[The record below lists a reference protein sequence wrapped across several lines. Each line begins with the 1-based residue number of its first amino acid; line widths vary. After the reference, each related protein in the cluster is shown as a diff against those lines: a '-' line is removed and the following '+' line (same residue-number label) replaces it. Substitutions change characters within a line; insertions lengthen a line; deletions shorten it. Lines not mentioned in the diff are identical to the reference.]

1 MRPPSPLLAAV
12 LVLALPLGLAAAQE
26 AASPAPPLVSGA
38 RVRVHAHRIFI
49 GTLVTLD
56 TATLVLQD
64 DALLDTLRVPVGSI
78 GRLEVSTGQRSG
90 AGRGAEIGLIAG
102 ASAGAI
108 IGLAVIITES
118 IAMSSPVLWEGC
130 PRDAIVCFGP
140 EAIFLSAAVLG
151 AAGAGLGALIGAL
164 SPIDRWEQVPVRPVE
179 IGIVPLEAHRLG
191 VGVSIGF

>member
-1 MRPPSPLLAAV
+1 MRPTSPLLAAV
-12 LVLALPLGLAAAQE
+12 LVLALPVGLAAAQE

-56 TATLVLQD
+56 TTTLVLQD

-90 AGRGAEIGLIAG
+90 VGRGAEIGLIAG

-108 IGLAVIITES
+108 IGLAAIIAT
-118 IAMSSPVLWEGC
+118 SSPVLEGC
-130 PRDAIVCFGP
+130 PPDAILCFGP

-151 AAGAGLGALIGAL
+151 AAGAGLGVLIGAL

-179 IGIVPLEAHRLG
+179 MGIVPLGDRRIG